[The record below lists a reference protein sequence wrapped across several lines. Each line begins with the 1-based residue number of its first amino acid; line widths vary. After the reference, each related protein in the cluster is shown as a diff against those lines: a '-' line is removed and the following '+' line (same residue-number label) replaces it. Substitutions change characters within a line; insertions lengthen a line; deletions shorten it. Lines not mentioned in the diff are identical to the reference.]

1 MNQATFGTEPTKRV
15 GASEIKVFLKMDTL
29 FLLTLTGRVT
39 AEEEQ
44 ALLTTFEIVPKIGA
58 RE

>member
-1 MNQATFGTEPTKRV
+1 
-15 GASEIKVFLKMDTL
+15 MDTL

-39 AEEEQ
+39 GEEER